1 MSSQRD
7 NANTPGGS
15 QVPSMSL
22 PSMSLLAMGLYGMAL
37 GEAVQWAL
45 QFWPGTSQNDATLTP
60 LFLALFL
67 VVGAS
72 LLLLYSL
79 LILKVHWLLVIGAFL
94 LSLLAPFVQGRFFPA
109 DKSLWTT
116 NWFLTYGSSVVVLGF
131 ILLGRVKGVWPV
143 LCRTLLVTG
152 AGAAIPIALLVL
164 RGPADWEQPTASAV
178 FPLVSLLV
186 GGVLIRI
193 VVILVHQ
200 KRQRAQP

>member
-1 MSSQRD
+1 
-7 NANTPGGS
+7 
-15 QVPSMSL
+15 
-22 PSMSLLAMGLYGMAL
+22 MGLYGMAL

-60 LFLALFL
+60 LFLALFF

-72 LLLLYSL
+72 LLVLASL

-94 LSLLAPFVQGRFFPA
+94 LSLLAPFVQGRLFPA

-116 NWFLTYGSSVVVLGF
+116 NWFLTYGGGVVVLGF

-143 LCRTLLVTG
+143 LWRTLLVTA
-152 AGAAIPIALLVL
+152 AGAAIPIAVLVL
-164 RGPADWEQPTASAV
+164 RGPADWEQPIASVV

-186 GGVLIRI
+186 GAVLIRI
-193 VVILVHQ
+193 VVILAHQ